1 MILQGRARPRDVRLH
16 ARARAVRPRRGAHRA
31 RDQRLVLILAI
42 GSLGLGVLWEVFD
55 WVYEQ
60 FVRPNVIL
68 GKTDTILDLV
78 VAARGSLAAGYV
90 CLRML
95 AK

>member
-1 MILQGRARPRDVRLH
+1 MFAYTLAPGLFAH
-16 ARARAVRPRRGAHRA
+16 AAVLTAA
-31 RDQRLVLILAI
+31 CDQRLVLIPAI
-42 GSLGLGVLWEVFD
+42 SSPGLGMLWGVFD

-78 VAARGSLAAGYV
+78 AAARESLAAGYV